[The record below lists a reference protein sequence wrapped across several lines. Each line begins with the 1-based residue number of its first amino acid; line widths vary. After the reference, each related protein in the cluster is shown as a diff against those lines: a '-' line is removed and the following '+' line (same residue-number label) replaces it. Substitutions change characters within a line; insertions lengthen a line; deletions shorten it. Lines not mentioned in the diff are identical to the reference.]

1 MSASLPRP
9 ARWVASTFS
18 VIAGLCLLALV
29 LLTVAD
35 VVSRNVQGRSILGTV
50 EISTVLL
57 VAIAFLGLGAAEITG
72 KHVSVSLIE
81 ARLPRLARLGLSLVR
96 VLLLA
101 ALGLL
106 LIFGLTEVYLGAVER
121 EETTNGVLGLSTA
134 PWKLILVISF
144 LVFFALAVWRE
155 VHQFLALRAA
165 TSGSE
170 VKS

>member
-9 ARWVASTFS
+9 ARWVASAFS
-18 VIAGLCLLALV
+18 VLAGLCLLALV

-57 VAIAFLGLGAAEITG
+57 VAVAFLGLGAAEITG

-81 ARLPRLARLGLSLVR
+81 ARLPRLGRLVLSGLR

-101 ALGLL
+101 AVGSL
-106 LIFGLTEVYLGAVER
+106 LILGLTEVYLGAVQR
-121 EETTNGVLGLSTA
+121 GETTNGVLGLATA

-144 LVFFALAVWRE
+144 LVFFVLALWRE
-155 VHQFLALRAA
+155 VHQFLALRGARSE
-165 TSGSE
+165 SG
-170 VKS
+170 VTA